1 VAARGTGP
9 GGLAARYAAALFDL
23 ADEKK
28 QLDQVAADLSSLKQ
42 AVGESD
48 DLRRLVRSP
57 VLSRAEQGRA
67 MAAIL
72 DRAGTSDLVRRFV
85 GLVAQNRRLFVLPDM
100 IDSYLSQLAERR
112 GEMTA
117 EVVSARPLSDAQRD
131 AVAEALRKAV
141 GGKVAVAARVDP
153 ALIGGLVVKVGSRL
167 IDSSLRT
174 KLHRLQLAMKG
185 VG

>member
-9 GGLAARYAAALFDL
+9 GGLAARYAAALFEL

-28 QLDQVAADLSSLKQ
+28 QLDEVAADLASLKK
-42 AVGESD
+42 AIAESG
-48 DLRRLVRSP
+48 DLTRLIRSP
-57 VLSRAEQGRA
+57 VLSRAEQSRA
-67 MAAIL
+67 LAAVL
-72 DRAGTSDLVRRFV
+72 EKAGMSELVRRFV

-100 IDSYLSQLAERR
+100 IDAYLSQLAERR
-112 GEMTA
+112 GEVTA
-117 EVVSARPLSDAQRD
+117 EVVSAHPLSDAQRD
-131 AVAEALRKAV
+131 AVAQALRKAV
-141 GGKVAVAARVDP
+141 GGKVAVDARVDP

-174 KLHRLQLAMKG
+174 KLQRLQHAMKG

>member
-1 VAARGTGP
+1 MAARGTGP

-28 QLDQVAADLSSLKQ
+28 QLDQVAADLSSLKS
-42 AVGESD
+42 AIAGSD
-48 DLRRLVRSP
+48 DLRRLIRSP
-57 VLSRAEQGRA
+57 VLGRAEQARA
-67 MAAIL
+67 MQAVLEAAG
-72 DRAGTSDLVRRFV
+72 ASDLVRRFV
-85 GLVAQNRRLFVLPDM
+85 GLVAQNRRLFVLSAM
-100 IDSYLSQLAERR
+100 IDAYLSQLAERR

-131 AVAEALRKAV
+131 AVAETLRKAF
-141 GGKVAVAARVDP
+141 GGKVAVDARVDRS
-153 ALIGGLVVKVGSRL
+153 LIGGLVVKVGSRL

-174 KLHRLQLAMKG
+174 KLQRLQLAMKG

>member
-1 VAARGTGP
+1 MAARGTGP
-9 GGLAARYAAALFDL
+9 GGLAARYAAALFEL

-28 QLDQVAADLSSLKQ
+28 QLDQVAADLGSLKT
-42 AVGESD
+42 AIADSG
-48 DLRRLVRSP
+48 DLRRLIRSP
-57 VLSRAEQGRA
+57 VLSRADQSRA
-67 MAAIL
+67 LAAVL
-72 DRAGTSDLVRRFV
+72 EKAGMSELVRRFV

-100 IDSYLSQLAERR
+100 LDAYLSQLAERR
-112 GEMTA
+112 GEVTA

-131 AVAEALRKAV
+131 AVAAALRKAI

-174 KLHRLQLAMKG
+174 KLQRLQHAMKG

>member
-28 QLDQVAADLSSLKQ
+28 QLDQVAADLASLKK
-42 AVGESD
+42 AIGESG

-57 VLSRAEQGRA
+57 VLSRADQARA
-67 MAAIL
+67 MAALL
-72 DRAGTSDLVRRFV
+72 DRAGASELVRRFV
-85 GLVAQNRRLFVLPDM
+85 GLVAQNRRLFVLSDM
-100 IDSYLSQLAERR
+100 IDSYLSQLAGRR

-131 AVAEALRKAV
+131 AVAEVLRKAV

>member
-9 GGLAARYAAALFDL
+9 GGLASRYAAALFEL

-28 QLDQVAADLSSLKQ
+28 QLDVVAGDLSSLKQ
-42 AVGESD
+42 AIAASE
-48 DLRRLVRSP
+48 DLRRLIRSP
-57 VLSRAEQGRA
+57 VLSRADQGRA
-67 MAAIL
+67 MEALLEAA
-72 DRAGTSDLVRRFV
+72 RASDLVRRFV
-85 GLVAQNRRLFVLPDM
+85 GLVAQNRRLFVLPEM
-100 IDSYLSQLAERR
+100 INAYLSQLAERR
-112 GEMTA
+112 GEVTA
-117 EVVSARPLSDAQRD
+117 EVVSARPLSDAQRS

-141 GGKVAVAARVDP
+141 GGKVAVDAQVDP
-153 ALIGGLVVKVGSRL
+153 SLIGGLVVKVGSRL

>member
-1 VAARGTGP
+1 MAARGTGP

-42 AVGESD
+42 AIGGSG
-48 DLRRLVRSP
+48 DLRRLIRSP
-57 VLSRAEQGRA
+57 VLSRADQARA
-67 MAAIL
+67 MAALL
-72 DRAGTSDLVRRFV
+72 DRAGACELVRRFV

-100 IDSYLSQLAERR
+100 IDSYLSQLAGRR

-131 AVAEALRKAV
+131 AVAAALRKAV

>member
-28 QLDQVAADLSSLKQ
+28 QLDQVAADLGSLKT
-42 AVGESD
+42 AIADSS
-48 DLRRLVRSP
+48 DLRRLIRSP
-57 VLSRAEQGRA
+57 VLSRADQSRA
-67 MAAIL
+67 LAAVL
-72 DRAGTSDLVRRFV
+72 EKAGSADLVRRFV

-100 IDSYLSQLAERR
+100 IDAYLSQLAERR
-112 GEMTA
+112 GEVTA

-131 AVAEALRKAV
+131 AVAQALRKAV
-141 GGKVAVAARVDP
+141 GGKVAVDSRVDP
-153 ALIGGLVVKVGSRL
+153 TLIGGLVVKVGSRL

-174 KLHRLQLAMKG
+174 KLQRIQHAMKG